1 MMRVLL
7 VATLLLAL
15 LVAPVGGWAQSAAE
29 TAAAAAAPAESDRLT
44 PIIVGVGA
52 IAGVVAFN
60 LLALGVGALPGG
72 FAYAAGATV
81 PAEMSVAM
89 SRVYAVT
96 SAVAG
101 SWVAYYLYAPA
112 AGADPA
118 APVNARL
125 AAIGAGAVLGVLAFN
140 LLADPLGTVP
150 LAGGILAPVP
160 FATALGS
167 RLIAGAT
174 AAAGALAAGY
184 AYGRLSG
191 RPIDLGY
198 WTALAAGALG
208 GVAVGNLLTGGV
220 IGSLPYYAG
229 AGAATAGEAASASF
243 QAASR
248 VFVVGTAVFGTW
260 AADWWY
266 GRQPAAPAR

>member
-1 MMRVLL
+1 MRVLL

-15 LVAPVGGWAQSAAE
+15 LAAPVDGWAQSAAATPE
-29 TAAAAAAPAESDRLT
+29 PVAAKPAESDRLM

-60 LLALGVGALPGG
+60 LLTLGPAALPGG

-89 SRVYAVT
+89 SRVYAVA
-96 SAVAG
+96 SGVMG
-101 SWVAYYLYAPA
+101 SWIAYYIYAPA
-112 AGADPA
+112 VGADPG

-150 LAGGILAPVP
+150 LAGGVLARVP

-174 AAAGALAAGY
+174 AAAGALAA
-184 AYGRLSG
+184 AYGYGQLSG

-208 GVAVGNLLTGGV
+208 GVAVGNLLTGGT
-220 IGSLPYYAG
+220 IGTLPYYAG
-229 AGAATAGEAASASF
+229 AGAATAGAAASASF

-248 VFVVGTAVFGTW
+248 VVVVGAAVFGTW

-266 GRQPAAPAR
+266 GGKRAPAR

>member
-1 MMRVLL
+1 MRIVL
-7 VATLLLAL
+7 VATLLFAL
-15 LVAPVGGWAQSAAE
+15 LAAPVGACAQSAAPTGE
-29 TAAAAAAPAESDRLT
+29 TVAIPPDESDRLM
-44 PIIVGVGA
+44 PVVVGIGA

-60 LLALGVGALPGG
+60 VLVLGVAALPGG
-72 FAYAAGATV
+72 FAYGAGALV

-89 SRVYAVT
+89 SRVYAVA
-96 SAVAG
+96 SAVGG
-101 SWVAYYLYAPA
+101 SWIAYYIYAPSA
-112 AGADPA
+112 ATDTG
-118 APVNARL
+118 APVSAQL

-140 LLADPLGTVP
+140 LLADPLGIVP
-150 LAGGILAPVP
+150 LAGGVLARVP

-184 AYGRLSG
+184 GYGQWSG

-198 WTALAAGALG
+198 WSALAVGALG
-208 GVAVGNLLTGGV
+208 GVAVGNLLTGGT
-220 IGSLPYYAG
+220 IGTLPYYAG
-229 AGAATAGEAASASF
+229 AGAATAGAAASASF

-248 VFVVGTAVFGTW
+248 VVVVGAAVFGTW

-266 GRQPAAPAR
+266 GGKPAPAR